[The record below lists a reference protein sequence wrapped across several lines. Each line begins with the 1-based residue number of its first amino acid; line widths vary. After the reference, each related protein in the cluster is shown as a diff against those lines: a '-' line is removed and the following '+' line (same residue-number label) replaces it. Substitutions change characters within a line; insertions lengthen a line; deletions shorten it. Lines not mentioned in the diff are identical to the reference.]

1 MTTSPAHES
10 DSSVAVAS
18 HAPRAGNRYVLAFG
32 AFMLV
37 GIMVLAW
44 IGRAPTVVTLGQ
56 KLPPIDLQPLLDGAP
71 PLGTEQME
79 GKMVLLHFWGTWCP
93 PCKEEFPEFANVC
106 AEFSSDPD
114 LLIASVSC
122 SAGPEYDLEQ
132 LKRQTEKFM
141 AQYPQSLP
149 TYADPAA
156 LTRERIAWILPRG
169 SLGYPTTLLVDRDG
183 KIIDL
188 IEGYY
193 PGDMEKLGQRLRSR
207 L

>member
-1 MTTSPAHES
+1 MTTSSTPES
-10 DSSVAVAS
+10 DPPEAADV
-18 HAPRAGNRYVLAFG
+18 HAAPAGNRYVLAFG
-32 AFMLV
+32 AFMLL
-37 GIMVLAW
+37 GILVLAW

-56 KLPPIDLQPLLDGAP
+56 KLPPIDLQPLLDGTP
-71 PLGTEQME
+71 PLGPEQME
-79 GKMVLLHFWGTWCP
+79 GKIILLHFWGTWCP
-93 PCKEEFPEFANVC
+93 HCMKEFPEFANVC
-106 AEFSSDPD
+106 AEFTGNPD

-132 LKRQTEKFM
+132 LKRQTEDSM
-141 AQYPQSLP
+141 AKYPRSIP

-156 LTRERIAWILPRG
+156 LTRERIAWVLPRG

-193 PGDMEKLGQRLRSR
+193 PGDMEKLGKRLRER